1 MRGSVDWSCRV
12 RVRGRSRSRG
22 RVRARGRVRV
32 RVRSHLREA
41 ERHYE
46 VACRHV
52 VLLEGWGW
60 G

>member
-12 RVRGRSRSRG
+12 RVCGRGRGRG
-22 RVRARGRVRV
+22 RVRVRARGRVRV

-41 ERHYE
+41 ERHHE

-52 VLLEGWGW
+52 VLHEG
-60 G
+60 